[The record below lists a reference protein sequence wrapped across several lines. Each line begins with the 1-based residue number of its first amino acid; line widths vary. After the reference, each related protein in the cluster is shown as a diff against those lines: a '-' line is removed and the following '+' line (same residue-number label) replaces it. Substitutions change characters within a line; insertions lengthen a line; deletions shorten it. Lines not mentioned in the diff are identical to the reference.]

1 MATETK
7 SSGKTKQGKAEMII
21 SAYIDYLLINGK
33 KPTTVYKFCKDLG
46 IAETEF
52 YKVTNSFES
61 LETHIWAG
69 FMNRAITAARA
80 DKQFASFSARE
91 KLLSL
96 YFMLMEILKQNRSF
110 AILTSGIRF
119 GQDMVPVCL
128 KDFRSKFESFVGE
141 IMGEGKSTGEVAGR
155 PFLDQRYPQLFW
167 LHLVVLI
174 GYWKDD
180 TSTDFENTDAF
191 IEKSVNLAFDLIGKG
206 TLDNAIDFA
215 KFLYQSKFK

>member
-7 SSGKTKQGKAEMII
+7 SSKKSKQGTADMII
-21 SAYIDYLLINGK
+21 SAYMDYLLINGK
-33 KPTTVYKFCKDLG
+33 KPATVYKFCKDLG
-46 IAETEF
+46 ISESEF
-52 YKVTNSFES
+52 YKVGNSFEA

-69 FMNRAITAARA
+69 FMERALTATKD
-80 DKQFASFSARE
+80 DKQFSSFSARE
-91 KLLSL
+91 KLLAL
-96 YFMLMEILKQNRSF
+96 YFTLMEILKQNRSF

-119 GQDMVPVCL
+119 GQDMIPVCL
-128 KDFRSKFESFVGE
+128 KDFRSKFESFVAE
-141 IMGEGKSTGEVAGR
+141 IMGEGKSSGEVAGR

-180 TSTDFENTDAF
+180 ISLDFENTDAF